1 MALRKKVSYFG
12 LKDLPYD
19 IVDTDPLS
27 LDFFRIVD
35 FPDNFQAGKNLFK
48 IRAHPTNFVD
58 GAEIYIEIL
67 DYNGSPVYYEPLR
80 YREADGTR
88 VISVYIYPDTSP
100 GPAVVYLASRA
111 KINPETGEQYEVLV
125 PLSGRD
131 ASLDAEGV
139 EKKRKEMQKKYDN
152 LEKELDFL
160 GISQDDAHDN
170 DIVERD
176 EMGDD
181 EVYNKD
187 GYLGAVG
194 GALEY
199 LTEIHYLE
207 RKLNVSYR
215 FDKFFKGSS
224 VNTNG
229 KVVNNQLTYFCRDL
243 EADYSVSFV
252 QLKEDIRLEGLVKTW
267 KLEEYNLKIEVV
279 KIQELY
285 VFIKEKL
292 LNNPKYLW
300 RKIQNE

>member
-1 MALRKKVSYFG
+1 MCKLSIRELSNHLRSNP
-12 LKDLPYD
+12 LMLH
-19 IVDTDPLS
+19 IDPLG
-27 LDFFRIVD
+27 LLRLA
-35 FPDNFQAGKNLFK
+35 PDNVQRFSKLNLILNHIQDNGGSIAVPAYSYTYTKNKIYNVRDTPSDLDEASEFLRVNNKGKRTADANFSYILFG
-48 IRAHPTNFVD
+48 D
-58 GAEIYIEIL
+58 GFSNKHFSVS
-67 DYNGSPVYYEPLR
+67 DYS
-80 YREADGTR
+80 
-88 VISVYIYPDTSP
+88 SF
-100 GPAVVYLASRA
+100 
-111 KINPETGEQYEVLV
+111 GE
-125 PLSGRD
+125 D
-131 ASLDAEGV
+131 SL
-139 EKKRKEMQKKYDN
+139 
-152 LEKELDFL
+152 
-160 GISQDDAHDN
+160 I
-170 DIVERD
+170 
-176 EMGDD
+176 D

-229 KVVNNQLTYFCRDL
+229 KVVNNQITYFCRDL